1 MVALVALSVVSA
13 AGAANNGVKPV
24 SNDALENVTPAFVP
38 LGVSKAMTT
47 YVVQLAGDPVVVA
60 DANSKDNGTG
70 PLSDS
75 QRGQLKDQLKAQQA
89 PVAQQIQQLG
99 GSVTASFQAAYN
111 GLAVR
116 IPADKASSLASIAGV
131 TGVFRSLSYAP
142 SNIHGIPLIGAP
154 AAWGGTPGFT
164 GTGTKIGD
172 IDTGLDYTHADF
184 GGPGTVA
191 AWLQAKSMSTADPT
205 LPTVCMTPMLT
216 PCFGPN
222 APRVKGGVDLVGDSY
237 NADPTSASYQPVP
250 HPDPNPLDCN
260 GHGTHTA
267 GTAGGSGVLS
277 NGHTFT
283 GPYNATTVSGNSWN
297 VGPGVAP
304 QADLYSIRVFGCN
317 GSVDDAVLIQAME
330 WAVTNHM
337 DVINMSLGAPFGN
350 ATTPS
355 AQAASNAAK
364 DGVIVVSASGNNG
377 PNPYMT
383 SSPGSGA
390 GTIAVAANDPTQSY
404 PGAIL
409 TLTKANLTSGGTRT
423 AIVANGFAPLPPGPF
438 HIKVIYSAPG
448 VISLGCSPA
457 ADGAPLPANTFIVV
471 ARGTCARVA
480 KAIYGQ
486 QAGAAGVIMI
496 NNSSGYPP
504 FEGKITSN
512 PDNGMPFTVTIP
524 FLGVQGAANPSA
536 SAAAAQFVAAD
547 GGTLTEA
554 ATTLANPG
562 YLALASF
569 SSAGPRSGD
578 SALKPDVTAPG
589 VSIASAG
596 MGTGAEAII
605 ESGTSM
611 ATPHT
616 AGMAALVKQA
626 HPDWQKVKYWNA
638 AISNTANA
646 GPTGVAGYNTLG
658 AGSGLIQAFN
668 ATHTQVVALT
678 KGGGEDNN
686 NNDNENNN
694 GNGND
699 DNSSGRGNGTSLSF
713 GLVQTDTDFTGH
725 QQIHLRNFGSTPA
738 TFNVADAL
746 DQGSTHTLTVDPS
759 TVTVPAHGDANVDV
773 ALSVPVASA
782 GDAYSFN
789 SVAGLVTF
797 TPASAGS
804 NSGIS
809 LNVPYLQVPAAS
821 SDLQIDGVNNA
832 HLKTGS
838 ATATLTNNHGAAF
851 GVADWFAW
859 GLKGK
864 HSKTLGSDD
873 LLSAGIQSFPTAP
886 APSGRGT
893 GWLLFGIGVAH
904 RWSNPAENE
913 FDVLVDVNGDGI
925 PDYDVIAIDL
935 GALTTGSF
943 NGQSAIAVAPL
954 DASGNVAGAFSIRYL
969 TGANFNGTTMELP
982 VDFGQLCR
990 AGFACISSTTPVAYT
1005 AVSFGLTDGT
1015 TDSFGATA
1023 TYNLFH
1029 PVFSANYTPGAGDED
1044 VVAPNTTATDS
1055 ITVDKTQWA
1064 LTPQLG
1070 LLALSQNNVTDNNRN
1085 EAFTFK
1091 ADLK

>member
-1 MVALVALSVVSA
+1 M
-13 AGAANNGVKPV
+13 
-24 SNDALENVTPAFVP
+24 VP
-38 LGVSKAMTT
+38 LGVSNAMTT
-47 YVVQLAGDPVVVA
+47 YVVQMAGDPVTVA
-60 DANSKDNGTG
+60 EANSKDSGSG
-70 PLSDS
+70 AFSE
-75 QRGQLKDQLKAQQA
+75 GQKKQVRDQLKAQQA
-89 PVAQQIQQLG
+89 PVAQQVQQLG
-99 GSVTASFQAAYN
+99 GSVIASFQAAYN

-116 IPADKASSLASIAGV
+116 IPANKASSLETISGV
-131 TGVFRSLSYAP
+131 TAVFRSLSYTP

-164 GTGTKIGD
+164 GTGMKIGD

-205 LPTVCMTPMLT
+205 LTTVCMTALLT
-216 PCFGPN
+216 PCFGPA

-237 NADPTSASYQPVP
+237 NADPSSASYQPIP
-250 HPDPNPLDCN
+250 QPDPNPLDCN

-304 QADLYSIRVFGCN
+304 QAGLYAIRVFGCN

-330 WAVTNHM
+330 WAVDNHM

-377 PNPYMT
+377 ASPYMT
-383 SSPGSGA
+383 SSPGSGS
-390 GTIAVAANDPTQSY
+390 GTISVAANDPTPSF
-404 PGAIL
+404 PGANL
-409 TLTKANLTSGGTRT
+409 TLTVGG
-423 AIVANGFAPLPPGPF
+423 AVIQVIDANGYPFADGTTYTVKVLQPP
-438 HIKVIYSAPG
+438 HN
-448 VISLGCSPA
+448 LGCNGPPPA
-457 ADGAPLPANTFIVV
+457 GAPFDWTGVTLPANTLAVV
-471 ARGTCARVA
+471 DRGVCARVA

-486 QAGAAGVIMI
+486 IHGAAAVLMI
-496 NNSSGYPP
+496 NNAPTFPP
-504 FEGKITSN
+504 FEGPITIN
-512 PDNGMPFTVTIP
+512 PDTGAPFVVTIP
-524 FLGVQGAANPSA
+524 FFGVPSTDGPA
-536 SAAAAQFVAAD
+536 IRAAD
-547 GGTLTEA
+547 GTTVTVTNTGLT
-554 ATTLANPG
+554 NPG
-562 YLALASF
+562 FLGLAGF

-596 MGTGAEAII
+596 MGSGNQAII

-626 HPDWQKVKYWNA
+626 HPDWRKVKYWNA
-638 AISNTANA
+638 AISNTANP
-646 GPTGVAGYNTLG
+646 GGVAGYNTLG
-658 AGSGLIQAFN
+658 AGSGLIRAFN

-678 KGGGEDNN
+678 KGGG
-686 NNDNENNN
+686 DNEHGDNN

-725 QQIHLRNFGSTPA
+725 QQIHLRNFGSTSA
-738 TFNVADAL
+738 TFHVADVI
-746 DQGSTHTLTVDPS
+746 DQGSPHTLTVSPS

-773 ALSVPVASA
+773 TLSVPVATA
-782 GDAYSFN
+782 GDALGGITFSYPFN
-789 SVAGLVTF
+789 SVAGLVAF
-797 TPASAGS
+797 TPVGAGD
-804 NSGIS
+804 NSGIP
-809 LNVPYLQVPAAS
+809 LNVPYLQVPVAS
-821 SDLQIDGVNNA
+821 SDLQISGVDNSQ
-832 HLKTGS
+832 LKHGS
-838 ATATLTNNHGAAF
+838 ATATLTNNHGAAL

-859 GLKGK
+859 GLKDK
-864 HSKTLGSDD
+864 HDRQLVSDD
-873 LLSAGIQSFPTAP
+873 LLSAGIQSFPTQG
-886 APSGRGT
+886 APSGRGL
-893 GWLLFGIGVAH
+893 GWLLFGINVAH

-913 FDVLVDVNGDGI
+913 VDVLVDVNGDGV

-935 GALTTGSF
+935 GAITAGSF
-943 NGQSAIAVAPL
+943 NGVDAVAVAPMA
-954 DASGNVAGAFSIRYL
+954 ASGALAGPFSIRYL
-969 TGANFNGTTMELP
+969 VGADFNGTTMELP

-990 AGFACISSTTPVAYT
+990 AGFACISSTKPIAYT

-1015 TDSFGATA
+1015 SDSFAAAA

-1029 PVFSANYTPGAGDED
+1029 PVFSNNIED
-1044 VVAPNTTATDS
+1044 IVAPNTTATDP
-1055 ITVDKTQWA
+1055 ITVDTAQWA

-1070 LLALSQNNVTDNNRN
+1070 LLVLSQNNVNHSNRD

-1091 ADLK
+1091 ANVR